1 MTRNWVTA
9 IVYAAAA
16 LAMASQ
22 LACYRE
28 FWFVVGVSPYAKF
41 AIAGC
46 AVLGFASLLALFEL
60 RYGLLLGLA
69 GQSLCWLYYG
79 RLAFDFPWRHAA
91 GVVYTEICGW
101 PEVIAIFGLVAATL
115 CSLFLLRP
123 GRTNDRAFKH
133 LRIVVPVVQMLIF
146 FTFYAFK
153 FFHGV
158 PLEAYRLQK
167 QILALNYPVLT
178 SWVAIALAME
188 WLQQFLPSLGGW
200 LDRSVET
207 LLIGLFLTSLVLFW
221 YFAAD
226 EIELRRQGRSR
237 LRFNGGLQETIAIG
251 VLLLFGVGA
260 FFKAYVTRFDPTP
273 HDRTFPTPFEVAIY
287 QGDFYITR
295 LILVVWGLVFLRLAL
310 YDLILF
316 IKSRTHNRVR
326 VSTDK

>member
-123 GRTNDRAFKH
+123 
-133 LRIVVPVVQMLIF
+133 Q
-146 FTFYAFK
+146 
-153 FFHGV
+153 
-158 PLEAYRLQK
+158 
-167 QILALNYPVLT
+167 
-178 SWVAIALAME
+178 
-188 WLQQFLPSLGGW
+188 
-200 LDRSVET
+200 
-207 LLIGLFLTSLVLFW
+207 
-221 YFAAD
+221 AD
-226 EIELRRQGRSR
+226 E
-237 LRFNGGLQETIAIG
+237 
-251 VLLLFGVGA
+251 
-260 FFKAYVTRFDPTP
+260 
-273 HDRTFPTPFEVAIY
+273 
-287 QGDFYITR
+287 
-295 LILVVWGLVFLRLAL
+295 
-310 YDLILF
+310 
-316 IKSRTHNRVR
+316 
-326 VSTDK
+326 